1 MDIEA
6 LVDRI
11 LSKNKLNAV
20 DKVID
25 KATKA
30 LLMLYFN
37 DCHTHA
43 KHIDKNIIDKLT
55 FILSNP
61 KFKHWIDKTAYDSSD
76 KKYVWI
82 SIVHPGT
89 IYEIKSD
96 VLEVPLKK
104 YDGWRIELDYDSIIT
119 PLEWLAAK
127 VYTNTNHYGSLLYQI
142 RDWSYNIGAEQEQL
156 KRLFF
161 ACLDLSIEKLYEE
174 NQFTKISLND

>member
-11 LSKNKLNAV
+11 LSKNKLNVA

-25 KATKA
+25 KVTKE
-30 LLMLYFN
+30 LLELYFG
-37 DCHTHA
+37 DCHKYV

-82 SIVHPGT
+82 SIANPGT
-89 IYEIKSD
+89 IYEIKYKD
-96 VLEVPLKK
+96 LEIPLKK
-104 YDGWRIELDYDSIIT
+104 YDGWRIELDYNYMTT
-119 PLEWLAAK
+119 PLDWLAAK
-127 VYTNTNHYGSLLYQI
+127 AYLDDNQYGSLLYQI
-142 RDWSYNIGAEQEQL
+142 KDLTYNLIGKQEAL
-156 KRLFF
+156 KNLFF
-161 ACLDLSIEKLYEE
+161 ACLDLSIEKLYDE
-174 NQFTKISLND
+174 NQYSKIVFY